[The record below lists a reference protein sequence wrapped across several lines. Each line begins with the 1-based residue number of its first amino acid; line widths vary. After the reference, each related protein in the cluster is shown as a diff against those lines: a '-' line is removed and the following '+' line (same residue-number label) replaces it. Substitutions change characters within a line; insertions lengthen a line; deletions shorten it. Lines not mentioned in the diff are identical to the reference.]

1 MRAGSL
7 LVVCLLLS
15 AASRGATE
23 TTITIELVDLPLVE
37 AVQRIAAAGE
47 LKVVVG
53 PLDPEPGRITASVA
67 DIPARAALDRLIRVQ
82 PSLELVTFD
91 DVLILRAKPATA
103 APPANPAVRRP
114 APLPAAP
121 SRLPVEA
128 TQAPVATGAPV
139 VASTRYVRIPLRYA
153 YAPGLA
159 ERSGVVACG
168 WRYVPGR
175 VTGAGVRS
183 RAGRDSARWW
193 VSQSWL
199 AGGLGVAVGG
209 GGFGAVAGGP
219 AAGSGDSSYRWHR
232 GVGGGRLAERDDRQ
246 VAAPSAPKKDPRRPG
261 GRRGVLAD

>member
-53 PLDPEPGRITASVA
+53 PLDPEPGRITASFA

-121 SRLPVEA
+121 SRLPGEA

-159 ERSGVVACG
+159 EALG
-168 WRYVPGR
+168 GR
-175 VTGAGVRS
+175 GLRLSDLDPWVGSLAQGFGAGQGGTPQGGGLGNR
-183 RAGRDSARWW
+183 GG
-193 VSQSWL
+193 
-199 AGGLGVAVGG
+199 AGGLGG
-209 GGFGAVAGGP
+209 GGFGGGGFGRGAGGP
-219 AAGSGDSSYRWHR
+219 AAGSGVFELPEGIVELV
-232 GVGGGRLAERDDRQ
+232 GVDWLSGMIAR
-246 VAAPSAPKKDPRRPG
+246 
-261 GRRGVLAD
+261 